1 LTHRFAVTTIDA
13 MATYP
18 IRTRHWTRKEYDRL
32 VTLGVIDEDE
42 PIELI
47 GGQMIVAEPKGTPH
61 QAAIGLTTDA
71 LRLTFG
77 SGWVIRVQSSVALDD
92 ESEPE
97 PDIAVVPGR
106 HRDYLGEHPAR
117 PALIVEVAQSSLSFD
132 RRYKGSVYARAG
144 ITDYW
149 IVNLRRRVLEVYR
162 EPVADAASRFG
173 WKYDRVRILKATAS
187 VSPLAM
193 PTALVAV
200 ADLLP

>member
-1 LTHRFAVTTIDA
+1 

-32 VTLGVIDEDE
+32 VKIGVLHEDE

-47 GGQMIVAEPKGTPH
+47 GGQMIVAEPKSAPH
-61 QAAIGLTTDA
+61 STAIGLTADA
-71 LRLTFG
+71 LRAAFG
-77 SGWVIRVQSSVALDD
+77 TGWAIRLQDPVVLDD

-97 PDIAVVPGR
+97 PDVVVVPGR
-106 HRDYLGEHPAR
+106 HRDYLSDHPAH
-117 PALIVEVAQSSLSFD
+117 PALIVEVADSSLSFD

-173 WKYDRVRILKATAS
+173 WKYDRVRILRAAAS
-187 VSPLAM
+187 VTPLAR
-193 PTALVAV
+193 PDVVVAV